1 MFEFITAKKF
11 SVSKPAKV
19 VKVEFTIEEVPFVL
33 VNLYNA
39 NTEVEQLNT
48 LCKLDLLNDSKHII
62 FAADLNLFFD
72 SYLEAS
78 GGFLTLKKVYFE
90 DLTTYREI

>member
-1 MFEFITAKKF
+1 M
-11 SVSKPAKV
+11 
-19 VKVEFTIEEVPFVL
+19 
-33 VNLYNA
+33 
-39 NTEVEQLNT
+39 EQLNT